1 MRRRTLNRAPD
12 QVIGYITVKDTGEQ
26 HPVAVAM
33 TTRIGRSYRTMYTT
47 NWYTDHDVIAD
58 SAVIEAAINN
68 PDGIAARINLDN
80 EFTNLLNDDRV
91 KKVKVNGSA
100 STIKRAKQ
108 TQLNNNNNIRKR
120 NNTMEKSALK
130 SVISS
135 LSSSQVINIT
145 FIGDRAHLS
154 RDWTV
159 VKVRTGKG
167 KGGSK
172 ILELV
177 DSARNTLTTG
187 TPDSAYILNMTVNGT
202 MHGYSSEAD
211 VPVVYES
218 NPERSAE
225 LKQTFK
231 SLVGAEGQYRVNIQ
245 STITDLNGTFM
256 VNRGTQL
263 RGRGGQIRLEL
274 ERVGSGER
282 VEVWSN
288 RHSGVI
294 QSFTIDPAE

>member
-130 SVISS
+130 SVIGG
-135 LSSSQVINIT
+135 LSSGQVINIT

-263 RGRGGQIRLEL
+263 RGRGGQIRLDL

-282 VEVWSN
+282 VEIWSN

>member
-1 MRRRTLNRAPD
+1 
-12 QVIGYITVKDTGEQ
+12 
-26 HPVAVAM
+26 
-33 TTRIGRSYRTMYTT
+33 MYTT